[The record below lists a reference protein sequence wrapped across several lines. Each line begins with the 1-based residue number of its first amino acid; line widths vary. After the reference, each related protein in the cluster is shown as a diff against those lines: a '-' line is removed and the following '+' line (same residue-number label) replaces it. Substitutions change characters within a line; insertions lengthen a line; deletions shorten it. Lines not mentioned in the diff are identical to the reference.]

1 MFPLVDAG
9 CLLVVPVGDKVGL
22 REGMV
27 EGMVRGGMLLQ
38 RPLVLDLVEAWWKAW
53 QMTSWRGGMHG
64 FRLV

>member
-22 REGMV
+22 GEGMV

-38 RPLVLDLVEAWWKAW
+38 RPSVLERELI
-53 QMTSWRGGMHG
+53 
-64 FRLV
+64 L